1 MRAEGGQ
8 LTGEGRQ
15 AYQGS
20 ASQGRRGSRAVVGG
34 EARLALS
41 HQLGALRA
49 VAHAWKGYHSAS
61 CFHGLCH
68 QPCLSL
74 RVDVPHGKG
83 SQEVSTL
90 PLDPV
95 LGSGENSAE
104 NCLG

>member
-1 MRAEGGQ
+1 MQGRAGISG
-8 LTGEGRQ
+8 L
-15 AYQGS
+15 
-20 ASQGRRGSRAVVGG
+20 SQGRRGSRAVVGE
-34 EARLALS
+34 EASLGSLSPARSAACSLLWHVRGRVITQHLAS
-41 HQLGALRA
+41 TP
-49 VAHAWKGYHSAS
+49 
-61 CFHGLCH
+61 LCH

-95 LGSGENSAE
+95 LGSGETSAE